1 MIMKK
6 LESALIKVVSL
17 AAGLA
22 IGSVLIAMV
31 VFLMSFDGC
40 FRDVDDIYQIY
51 SGVEREKESKE
62 YNQVSGGVAP
72 GMKEFIPEV
81 EEATRTTFIFDSD
94 KFYDENDNLIKGNLR
109 IADSC
114 FFKIFDREWLVGDWR
129 EALCG
134 LTKNVVVSRSFAEKL
149 GGPAAAMGKVIS
161 NEQLRDFQF
170 TIVGVY
176 EDFPKNSS
184 FSDVD
189 MVASLDHMN
198 QWSRENWVGN
208 DRYLGYVKLAH
219 GTDPSS
225 LKEAIFKMQ
234 QAKQPIEELEK
245 AGVKLSYKL
254 VNLPKVH
261 TQDPEI
267 RSRAVI
273 LSIVAFLLLLIA
285 TLNYL
290 LVSVSEVVK
299 RSKEVAVRKCYGA
312 SDLDIYGLLFKSAAF
327 YLGLSM
333 VAAAALVLAFRG
345 KIEQLM
351 GVGLHDLM
359 IPQTFIIV
367 LAVLALV
374 FLASAMIPARLFA
387 RIPVSSAFRGYK
399 ESKRKWKQS
408 LLVFQFMINAII
420 IVLLIVINHQY
431 GKMMNED
438 VGYDYKNLAY
448 SELPGTK
455 KGVMFEIAEKLR
467 TYPEVEG
474 AEVTYTLPFEGS
486 SGNNVYL
493 PGSDAELFN
502 VADQYWSSEGFFKLM
517 GFHLL
522 EGKAPEGPDDIA
534 VSESFVTKLSQF
546 TNLSDGAIGKSVL
559 VTEHDH
565 PLTICGVYED
575 YRIGSAVD
583 PDTRP
588 SVRFYLSKTD
598 STWYSDIA
606 TTLVVKFRE
615 LNRENMKLME
625 NVVKEFLPDSDVEVQ
640 AYSASMAKLYDD
652 TRKMRSA
659 FGIGSIFAL
668 IIALVGLVGYLLDEA
683 ERRSKEIAV
692 RKVNGADSQEI
703 VNMLVTDISK
713 LALIAIVIGDIASW
727 FIARDWLRQFA
738 DKVSL
743 SPIYFLAGDLAL
755 LAVIALTVALGSL
768 RIARSNPVNFL
779 KND

>member
-6 LESALIKVVSL
+6 LEGALIKVISL

-40 FRDVDDIYQIY
+40 FRDVNDIYQIY

-81 EEATRTTFIFDSD
+81 EEATRITFIFDSD
-94 KFYDENDNLIKGNLR
+94 KFYDENDNVIKGTLR

-208 DRYLGYVKLAH
+208 DRYLGYVKLSH

-225 LKEAIFKMQ
+225 LKDAIFKMQ

-273 LSIVAFLLLLIA
+273 LSIVAFLLILIA

-312 SDLDIYGLLFKSAAF
+312 SDPDIYGLLFKSAAF

-374 FLASAMIPARLFA
+374 FLASAIIPARLFA

-534 VSESFVTKLSQF
+534 VSKSFVTKLSQF

-559 VTEHDH
+559 VTEHGH

-588 SVRFYLSKTD
+588 SVRFCLSKTD

-625 NVVKEFLPDSDVEVQ
+625 NVVKDFLPDRDVEVQ

-713 LALIAIVIGDIASW
+713 LALIAIVMGDIASW

-743 SPIYFLAGDLAL
+743 SPMYFLAGDLAL